1 MTDDLIPVAT
11 VVAAVGSA
19 LVAGLMLAFS
29 VSVMPA
35 LGRRPAHEAMATM
48 QAANT
53 AILNPV
59 FGLVFG
65 GATVACLLVA
75 VTAPFTTDHPGAAGR
90 AVGALLYL
98 IGTSG
103 VTMAV
108 NVPLNDALDAADP
121 SSAEGERLWA
131 RYLTRWTAWNHLR
144 TLAGTAGAV
153 VLTVALHW

>member
-1 MTDDLIPVAT
+1 MTDELIPVAT

-19 LVAGLMLAFS
+19 LVAGVMLAFS

-35 LGRRPAHEAMATM
+35 LGRRPAREAMAAM
-48 QAANT
+48 QAVNR

-65 GATVACLLVA
+65 VTTAACLLVA
-75 VTAPFTTDHPGAAGR
+75 ATAPFTTGHPGAGGR

-98 IGTSG
+98 VGTFG
-103 VTMAV
+103 VTGAF
-108 NVPLNDALDAADP
+108 NVPLNEALDAADP

-131 RYLTRWTAWNHLR
+131 RYLTRWTAWNHVR
-144 TLAGTAGAV
+144 TLAGTAGAA